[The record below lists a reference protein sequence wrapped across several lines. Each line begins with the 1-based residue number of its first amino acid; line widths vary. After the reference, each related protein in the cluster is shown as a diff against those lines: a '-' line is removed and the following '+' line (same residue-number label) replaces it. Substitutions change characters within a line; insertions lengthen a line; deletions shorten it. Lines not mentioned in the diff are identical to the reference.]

1 MDGFWFAGIALGLL
15 GGIGGA
21 LLLMSWL
28 LRRSNIIGGESKPG
42 IDDFT
47 VGVTFTSKEDFGPVI
62 PGPIF
67 DSYAELAM
75 TMFTNEKSMV
85 DYACHKLSAPPFQP
99 VERYIPKPGDENVDV
114 EAVKAELRKLALL
127 SDSPENKMKSAAA
140 GSPKEKSGKV
150 SGSSDAQGA
159 VPGSSVARGTV
170 PGSSEATTT
179 DAMTS
184 KGSDAGDA
192 LPEFD
197 PNEPIYEAPTATRPL
212 WENDNPD
219 DDFSDFEQ

>member
-1 MDGFWFAGIALGLL
+1 MNGFWFAGIALGLL

-21 LLLMSWL
+21 LLLMAHL
-28 LRRSNIIGGESKPG
+28 LRKSNIIGGESTQG

-67 DSYAELAM
+67 DSYTELTM
-75 TMFTNEKSMV
+75 TMFTNEKSIV
-85 DYACHKLSAPPFQP
+85 DYASHKLSAPPLKP
-99 VERYIPKPGDENVDV
+99 VERYIPKPGDENVDM
-114 EAVKAELRKLALL
+114 EAVKAELKKLALL
-127 SDSPENKMKSAAA
+127 SDA
-140 GSPKEKSGKV
+140 KEQKKDPVPAV
-150 SGSSDAQGA
+150 SSKDKNSTT
-159 VPGSSVARGTV
+159 SVASSTV
-170 PGSSEATTT
+170 PGASEVKGA
-179 DAMTS
+179 DAMAPGAEDTA
-184 KGSDAGDA
+184 DT
-192 LPEFD
+192 LPAFD

>member
-127 SDSPENKMKSAAA
+127 SDAKDTK
-140 GSPKEKSGKV
+140 K
-150 SGSSDAQGA
+150 
-159 VPGSSVARGTV
+159 GTV

-179 DAMTS
+179 DATPS
-184 KGSDAGDA
+184 KGNGAGDA

-219 DDFSDFEQ
+219 DDFSDFEE